1 MKRARG
7 LRCGNFLAC
16 CFLGVGV
23 NLVVMHVHL
32 LLRMPGKLVLTILCV
47 ENFWE
52 APLFAQQNSA
62 DKAQLQ
68 CDRGLRCGS
77 FVACCFLGVGVN
89 LVVMHVH
96 LLLRMPGKLV
106 LTILCVENFWEAPL
120 LAQQNSADKAQFQCD
135 QARSILCS

>member
-96 LLLRMPGKLV
+96 LVVAHAR
-106 LTILCVENFWEAPL
+106 
-120 LAQQNSADKAQFQCD
+120 
-135 QARSILCS
+135 QARADDPLRRELLGGSVVSAAEQCRQNTVPV